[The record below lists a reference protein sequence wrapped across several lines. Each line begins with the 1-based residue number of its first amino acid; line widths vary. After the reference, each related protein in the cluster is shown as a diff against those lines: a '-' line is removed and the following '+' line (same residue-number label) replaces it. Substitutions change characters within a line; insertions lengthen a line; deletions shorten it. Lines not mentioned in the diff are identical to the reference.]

1 MERSC
6 LVMPT
11 MTATV
16 NDMQNDFP
24 KYIASILKGYEV
36 VITDNGKEIGKF
48 VPKVKSATPLTDSMI
63 GILKSEDLLEKERE
77 NYLRQK
83 YEIDN

>member
-1 MERSC
+1 M
-6 LVMPT
+6 LT
-11 MTATV
+11 MTGTE

>member
-1 MERSC
+1 
-6 LVMPT
+6 MPT

-63 GILKSEDLLEKERE
+63 GILKSENLLEKERE

>member
-36 VITDNGKEIGKF
+36 VITDNGGHTCEIERC
-48 VPKVKSATPLTDSMI
+48 TH
-63 GILKSEDLLEKERE
+63 DLVGHHHGG
-77 NYLRQK
+77 
-83 YEIDN
+83 

>member
-1 MERSC
+1 MLSNAHHDSNSKRHAERLSKIHS
-6 LVMPT
+6 LHPE
-11 MTATV
+11 
-16 NDMQNDFP
+16 
-24 KYIASILKGYEV
+24 GGEV

-63 GILKSEDLLEKERE
+63 GILKSEDSVEEERE

>member
-1 MERSC
+1 M
-6 LVMPT
+6 LT
-11 MTATV
+11 MMATV
-16 NDMQNDFP
+16 NVMQKNFP
-24 KYIASILKGYEV
+24 KYIAPILKRYEV

-63 GILKSEDLLEKERE
+63 GILKSEDSVEEERE

>member
-1 MERSC
+1 M
-6 LVMPT
+6 LT

-36 VITDNGKEIGKF
+36 VITDNGGHTCEIERC
-48 VPKVKSATPLTDSMI
+48 TH
-63 GILKSEDLLEKERE
+63 DLVGHHHGG
-77 NYLRQK
+77 
-83 YEIDN
+83 

>member
-1 MERSC
+1 
-6 LVMPT
+6 MPT

-24 KYIASILKGYEV
+24 KYISSILKGYEV